1 MQTESRKQIHQFGMA
16 EPNSIWP
23 NEFHS
28 ASISRPNLPAQWWW
42 IMIPGEF
49 PCEYGKRE
57 RGREKRELAKNGPT
71 LPIGPYWMRWKWFI
85 RSDISLFCQA
95 SMTEYVEHSVTGRE
109 HRVKQLWGILKTL
122 KSTDG
127 NDERNKVKTLTRVL
141 DERRS
146 CGGFIWSL
154 SCQN

>member
-1 MQTESRKQIHQFGMA
+1 
-16 EPNSIWP
+16 
-23 NEFHS
+23 
-28 ASISRPNLPAQWWW
+28 
-42 IMIPGEF
+42 
-49 PCEYGKRE
+49 
-57 RGREKRELAKNGPT
+57 
-71 LPIGPYWMRWKWFI
+71 
-85 RSDISLFCQA
+85 
-95 SMTEYVEHSVTGRE
+95 MTEYVEHSVTGRE